1 MPGCV
6 GWGIAL
12 CDSLSMCT
20 KRWTQATCNGSKH
33 SYLPLRT
40 SVVTSSLYNLTIL
53 DHPALP
59 LHVFITRYAS
69 PRSTATRRNVRRW
82 TLISAA
88 TRVLTPTRHSSLCGP
103 IEASATTFSGPR
115 CDEHHGWYS
124 GLRMLQ
130 FTLFSVGKNLC
141 VLRACVIAC
150 LLSCSVPVPV
160 GSYHVLPRRIDCK
173 RVVCHTHLTQP
184 RHPTTRNTTI
194 SQSHAHITSRTLHI
208 PPHNT
213 FDRRAWSLSWP
224 RPGWRSSRRWSR

>member
-1 MPGCV
+1 MPGCA

-20 KRWTQATCNGSKH
+20 KRWTHATCNGSKH

-40 SVVTSSLYNLTIL
+40 SVVTSSLYNLTL
-53 DHPALP
+53 SDHPALP

-115 CDEHHGWYS
+115 CDVHHGWYS
-124 GLRMLQ
+124 GVRMYSKNATVHLV
-130 FTLFSVGKNLC
+130 FSRQNLC

-150 LLSCSVPVPV
+150 LLSTV
-160 GSYHVLPRRIDCK
+160 
-173 RVVCHTHLTQP
+173 
-184 RHPTTRNTTI
+184 TI
-194 SQSHAHITSRTLHI
+194 L
-208 PPHNT
+208 
-213 FDRRAWSLSWP
+213 
-224 RPGWRSSRRWSR
+224 